1 MATKI
6 SDLTASNT
14 ALKSTDLAEISVYN
28 GSIYESKK
36 MSGAQILGERY
47 IGESYGGGIIFH
59 LWRGLDGI
67 QHGLIVGLNNLST
80 SQNWS
85 NVTSTA
91 IGSTAQSTWDGLTNS
106 NAIVSQVGHTN
117 SASKLC
123 LDSTL
128 DGQIDWYLPTVDE
141 FLKIRV
147 NRYEVAQGLE
157 LAGGTNLL
165 NTFWS
170 STEFSSTNA
179 FIVDFSTL
187 DINSASKG
195 LGYRV
200 RAIRKF

>member
-1 MATKI
+1 MPLKI
-6 SDLTASNT
+6 SGLTASST
-14 ALKSTDLAEISVYN
+14 TLKSTDLLEVSVYN
-28 GSIYESKK
+28 GTDYDSKK
-36 MSGAQILGERY
+36 MNGSQILGERY
-47 IGESYGGGIIFH
+47 IGESFGGGVIFH

-67 QHGLIVGLNNLST
+67 EHGLIVGLDNLST
-80 SQNWS
+80 SQSWS
-85 NVTSTA
+85 NVTITA

-128 DGQIDWYLPTVDE
+128 NGQTDWYLPSVDE
-141 FLKIRV
+141 FFKIRV
-147 NRYEVAQGLE
+147 NRYEVSQGLE

-165 NTFWS
+165 GTFWA

-179 FIVDFSTL
+179 FIIDFSTL
-187 DINSASKG
+187 DINSATKG